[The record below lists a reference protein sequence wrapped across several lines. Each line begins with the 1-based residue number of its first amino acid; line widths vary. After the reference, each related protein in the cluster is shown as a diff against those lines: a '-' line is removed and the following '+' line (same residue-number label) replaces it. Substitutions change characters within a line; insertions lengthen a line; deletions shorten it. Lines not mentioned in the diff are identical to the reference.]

1 MNKRKRKFDSE
12 ALVVIIVSGIL
23 ISLGSTTSHPL
34 INIPKWNKPKGVWIA
49 KIARAH
55 KTNHDMWYGPLLSP
69 IKREL
74 RLLEVEI
81 TVYKRYINN
90 LHSKTNISS
99 LECADLIIY
108 KSNLCVATELITNT
122 SALKTYL
129 KTNNRDQRESWHPW
143 LLRILLF
150 TLIAGVIIGAFIF
163 YLLRFIRG
171 LIGYKCE

>member
-1 MNKRKRKFDSE
+1 MKKRKRKFDVE
-12 ALVVIIVSGIL
+12 ALVVIIVCGIL
-23 ISLGSTTSHPL
+23 ISLGSTISHPEMH
-34 INIPKWNKPKGVWIA
+34 IPKWNKPKGVWIA
-49 KIARAH
+49 KIARAY

-69 IKREL
+69 VKREQ

-99 LECADLIIY
+99 LECADLNVY

-122 SALKTYL
+122 SALQTYL
-129 KTNNRDQRESWHPW
+129 KTNNRDHRESWWSW
-143 LLRILLF
+143 LSRILLF
-150 TLIAGVIIGAFIF
+150 TLIAGVIIGSFIF
-163 YLLRFIRG
+163 FLFRFIRG